1 MENDYKEQ
9 YAALSRLEKK
19 VDELYHRI
27 AVGIGLSESAF
38 WTLFCLCED
47 PDEIHTQNSLS
58 ETVCLPKQT
67 LNSTVN
73 NLVKSGYMYLE
84 QMSVARNSK
93 SVHLTAKGQEFCNR
107 FIIPVLNAGEN
118 ALMAMTEE
126 EIDTFI
132 SLSQKQFK
140 SLQEQL
146 YAFLEEVRSEK
157 Q

>member
-1 MENDYKEQ
+1 MENDYKER

-27 AVGIGLSESAF
+27 ATGIGLSESAF
-38 WTLFCLCED
+38 WTLFCLCEE
-47 PDEIHTQNSLS
+47 PDELHTQNSLS

-73 NLVKSGYMYLE
+73 NLVKSGYVYLE
-84 QMSVARNSK
+84 QMPVARNSK

-107 FIIPVLNAGEN
+107 FIMPVLDAGEN
-118 ALMAMTEE
+118 ALMTMTEE
-126 EIDTFI
+126 EIDIYI
-132 SLSQKQFK
+132 SLSQKQFV
-140 SLQEQL
+140 SLQEQINT
-146 YAFLEEVRSEK
+146 FLESVRSEK